1 VSWCGPRRHTSPRRL
16 TAGLHVDFAVL
27 APAPVFSLPPSSS
40 SSLRRISSIEPG
52 DFDGKIKFDQTRQ
65 LDGQSIAIPSSQLGK
80 PIVGDSKGA
89 LFRRREMV
97 DPQHR
102 HLSKPEEFR
111 GFDPAVAGNNLVFL
125 VDHDRNDE
133 AEALD
138 ALREPVDL
146 LRRVRPRGAVRADLR
161 G

>member
-1 VSWCGPRRHTSPRRL
+1 MPPLASCSSVQPRARAGCSSENPRRTDSS
-16 TAGLHVDFAVL
+16 AG
-27 APAPVFSLPPSSS
+27 S
-40 SSLRRISSIEPG
+40 
-52 DFDGKIKFDQTRQ
+52 DGGPK
-65 LDGQSIAIPSSQLGK
+65 LGQPWYPSSQLGK

-125 VDHDRNDE
+125 VDHDRND
-133 AEALD
+133 
-138 ALREPVDL
+138 
-146 LRRVRPRGAVRADLR
+146 
-161 G
+161 